1 MKNSRFNLSVAAMA
15 IFVVAPT
22 ALADPKPE
30 DAVHYREGI
39 MMAMAWNFGPMG
51 AMVKGDIAFDAGQF
65 AFHAGRLAVL
75 APMALEGFPPSSASA
90 KSEAKPA
97 LWENLDDFKKRM
109 QDLENATMK
118 LAEVAKGGD
127 EAAMK
132 AEFGTAAKVCKGCHD
147 EYQKEH

>member
-1 MKNSRFNLSVAAMA
+1 MKHSRFSLAAVATMA
-15 IFVVAPT
+15 VGSA

-30 DAVHYREGI
+30 DAVHYRQGI

-51 AMVKGDIAFDAGQF
+51 AMVKGDSAFDAGQF

-90 KSEAKPA
+90 KSEAKPE
-97 LWENLDDFKKRM
+97 LWNNLDDFKKRT
-109 QDLENATMK
+109 QDLEKATAK

-132 AEFGTAAKVCKGCHD
+132 AEFGAAAKVCKGCHD